1 MATDHGDGVVVELE
15 PHLAA
20 DEFLAAVDG
29 GLEDFRAPARTR
41 IRSRLAPH
49 T

>member
-1 MATDHGDGVVVELE
+1 VATDHGDGVVVELE

-29 GLEDFRAPARTR
+29 DLEDFALRREPE
-41 IRSRLAPH
+41 SVVD
-49 T
+49 